1 MLASIYE
8 TDVKLVP
15 HVTADFYLKNR
26 ELVSIQ
32 FNNLRSYKG
41 NFQIDRS
48 YIVFENVGIP
58 NNFDKIKTAFLNKEI
73 KKCVLSA
80 KGIRKNCLTQKEEFY
95 PELDE
100 WECRLSSFYYNINS
114 ELESTVYDFCFDND
128 LSQ

>member
-1 MLASIYE
+1 MLPSIDE
-8 TDVKLVP
+8 TDVKLVL

-80 KGIRKNCLTQKEEFY
+80 KGIRKNCLTQEEEFY
-95 PELDE
+95 PELD
-100 WECRLSSFYYNINS
+100 
-114 ELESTVYDFCFDND
+114 
-128 LSQ
+128 

>member
-8 TDVKLVP
+8 TDVKLVL

-32 FNNLRSYKG
+32 FNNLRSYKC

-80 KGIRKNCLTQKEEFY
+80 KGIRKNCLTQEEEFY
-95 PELDE
+95 PELDG